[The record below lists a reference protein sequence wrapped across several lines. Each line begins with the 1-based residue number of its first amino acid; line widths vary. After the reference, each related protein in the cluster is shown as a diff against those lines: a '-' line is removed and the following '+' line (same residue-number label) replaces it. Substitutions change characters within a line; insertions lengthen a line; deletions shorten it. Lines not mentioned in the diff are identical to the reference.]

1 MIHGFEGMHAHT
13 MQALAKVINRMDTEG
28 LLESGVEPEQLHSAL
43 RVDSRYTCL
52 FDSLLQL
59 LRESDYLRQGGNGL
73 LLWGTADH
81 NVALSDFENA
91 LLQDHYRLLTHCLKS
106 YPEVLRGEYPATDL
120 LFEGRASQYVKNIY
134 QGNVTADYFNQ
145 VLARLIA
152 GVECDSMTEPIR
164 ILEFGAGTGG
174 TTETVLKA
182 LRESGLAGKVSY
194 SFTDISQAFIN
205 EAKARFEQDYP
216 FVTYQVLDI
225 EKATA
230 PQGFEPESYDLVL
243 GANVLHAT
251 RDIVVVLQRLKR
263 LMKSKGHL
271 ILNEATNSQFF
282 TTMTFGLL
290 EGWWQFED
298 SVWRLPGGP
307 LLSMPDWKAILQ
319 LTGFQNPMAF
329 GLSTH
334 DGIDLGQHVIVSQ
347 NDGWCLKTEAQVS
360 ETIPTNTDEP
370 KVDAVP
376 SVSKTTDQP
385 IQAALEVGLS
395 EFLGVETSA
404 IDPDQP
410 FKEMGVDSLLAIQL
424 AASVG
429 KQVGCKLR
437 STDFFNYATPRALVS
452 YLAGKTSPSEEALN
466 KPATVKE
473 ERDDLL
479 TVLENLAG
487 SEQDV
492 EDALEK
498 VRILL

>member
-1 MIHGFEGMHAHT
+1 M
-13 MQALAKVINRMDTEG
+13 AL
-28 LLESGVEPEQLHSAL
+28 P
-43 RVDSRYTCL
+43 
-52 FDSLLQL
+52 
-59 LRESDYLRQGGNGL
+59 
-73 LLWGTADH
+73 
-81 NVALSDFENA
+81 
-91 LLQDHYRLLTHCLKS
+91 
-106 YPEVLRGEYPATDL
+106 
-120 LFEGRASQYVKNIY
+120 
-134 QGNVTADYFNQ
+134 
-145 VLARLIA
+145 
-152 GVECDSMTEPIR
+152 
-164 ILEFGAGTGG
+164 
-174 TTETVLKA
+174 
-182 LRESGLAGKVSY
+182 
-194 SFTDISQAFIN
+194 
-205 EAKARFEQDYP
+205 
-216 FVTYQVLDI
+216 
-225 EKATA
+225 
-230 PQGFEPESYDLVL
+230 
-243 GANVLHAT
+243 
-251 RDIVVVLQRLKR
+251 
-263 LMKSKGHL
+263 
-271 ILNEATNSQFF
+271 
-282 TTMTFGLL
+282 
-290 EGWWQFED
+290 
-298 SVWRLPGGP
+298 
-307 LLSMPDWKAILQ
+307 
-319 LTGFQNPMAF
+319 
-329 GLSTH
+329 
-334 DGIDLGQHVIVSQ
+334 
-347 NDGWCLKTEAQVS
+347 TEAQMS

-487 SEQDV
+487 SEQGV